1 MKYYEYRKL
10 FTVPPSLNVEIII
23 LNFLNKFLHMR
34 KSILLSFF
42 LYSFNFLSAQSPDT
56 ITYSIVTAGK
66 IKGFDKLLRNNDG
79 SYSEWY
85 QYNDRGRG
93 DSIYTEFRE
102 DGQGFPTYIKA
113 SGKDYMKNNVS
124 EEFSLINGIA
134 KWKNNAEDEQKTVT
148 DKTFYSG
155 LKSSGGHLIKALK
168 ANGNKINMLPFGEV
182 KLTVLEKHLLNDGK
196 TIWLVKTEG
205 FGLTP
210 SYSWIDEADIDFA
223 FVNEWQSSIRKGYE
237 KNIDELLTIQK
248 KYESAFY
255 NNLAETIPQKM
266 EEPLFIRDVSVFD
279 AGNATML
286 FHKDLLVDN
295 GIIKSIASSNTIKT
309 KGRIVDGKGKTLLP
323 GLWDMHVHFSDNVDG
338 ILHMAAG
345 VTHVRDMGNSEL
357 LLERIKQINAG
368 KIIGPRVEIMSGF
381 IDGAGPFA
389 APTGAL
395 INNVEEGKKAIKE
408 YAAKGYQQIKLYS
421 SIKPEWVKP
430 LIDEAKHYNLRV
442 CGHIPAFMTATQAI
456 NAGYDEVTHMNML
469 ALNFF
474 GDTVDTRSPLRFSL
488 PAQKAAYLNL
498 NGAAMKEFIQ
508 LLKKKNITVDPTLG
522 VFEGLFMAR
531 DKIIPTKFI
540 NNINNFPLQWQR
552 SIRAG
557 GGGIPVPE
565 GMDATYLQSFDV
577 FLKITKM
584 LYDNGIRIVPGT
596 DGLAGFDLHREL
608 ELYVKAGI
616 PANKVLQ
623 LATYGTAQ
631 YTNRKS
637 YGSIEEGKNADIILV
652 EGNPVENISNIRKT
666 VLVITQ
672 GKVYDPIK
680 LYNSISIKHSN

>member
-1 MKYYEYRKL
+1 
-10 FTVPPSLNVEIII
+10 
-23 LNFLNKFLHMR
+23 MR
-34 KSILLSFF
+34 KSFLLSFF
-42 LYSFNFLSAQSPDT
+42 LYSFNFLYAQSPDT

-66 IKGFDKLLRNNDG
+66 IKGFDKVLRNSDG

-102 DGQGFPTYIKA
+102 DSQGFPTFIKA

-124 EEFSLINGIA
+124 EEFSLNNGIA

-148 DKTFYSG
+148 DKRFYSG

-182 KLTVLEKHLLNDGK
+182 KLTVLEKYMLNDGK
-196 TIWLVKTEG
+196 PVWLIKTEG

-210 SYSWIDEADIDFA
+210 LYSWIDADNIDFA
-223 FVNEWQSSIRKGYE
+223 FVNEWQSSIRKNYE
-237 KNIDELLTIQK
+237 KNIDELLAIQK

-266 EEPLFIRDVSVFD
+266 DQFLLIKNVSVFD
-279 AGNATML
+279 AVNARL
-286 FHKDLLVDN
+286 NLHKDVYIVN
-295 GIIKSIASSNTIKT
+295 GIIKSITPTDSKHLEGKI
-309 KGRIVDGKGKTLLP
+309 IDGKGKTLLP
-323 GLWDMHVHFSDNVDG
+323 GLWDMHVHMSDNVDG

-357 LLERIKQINAG
+357 LLERIKQINEG

-395 INNVEEGKKAIKE
+395 INNVEEGKKAIKN
-408 YAAKGYQQIKLYS
+408 YAEKGYQQIKLYS

-488 PAQKAAYLNL
+488 PAQKAAFLNL
-498 NGAAMKEFIQ
+498 DGAAMKEFIQ
-508 LLKKKNITVDPTLG
+508 LLKKKNITVDPTLV
-522 VFEGLFMAR
+522 VFESLFTSR
-531 DKIIPTKFI
+531 DKVILPAYK
-540 NNINNFPLQWQR
+540 NIVDQFPLQWQR
-552 SIRAG
+552 SFRAG
-557 GGGIPVPE
+557 GGGIPVPD
-565 GMDATYLQSFDV
+565 GMNDTYLQSFDV

-608 ELYVKAGI
+608 ELYVKAGL

-623 LATYGTAQ
+623 LATFGTAQ
-631 YTNRKS
+631 YTNRKN
-637 YGSIEEGKNADIILV
+637 YGSIEAGKSADLILV
-652 EGNPVENISNIRKT
+652 EGNPIENISDVRKT

-672 GKVYDPIK
+672 GKVYDPVK
-680 LYNSISIKHSN
+680 LYNSISIKHLN